1 MPTFSFSF
9 FFPPPETC
17 PGKKKGTCVAVVVG
31 GGGGWRAEGWGVIF
45 PLLELTMFSPTTI
58 LSELRKV
65 LGVKNF

>member
-1 MPTFSFSF
+1 MPR
-9 FFPPPETC
+9 
-17 PGKKKGTCVAVVVG
+17 KKEGYVCGGGSG